1 MRVLIC
7 AGRNYADNQRCRQAQ
22 DALQR
27 QQPIQVLIHGG
38 SQHLGGEIEGWAREQ
53 GADIVRYPPNWQLHG
68 KLAERLRNLFML
80 RDSRPDLVLALPG
93 GDDTEELLARA
104 RGSGIPVICARQ
116 PRTTGAHRLGGQA
129 GQNST
134 HSSRPLAQEHH

>member
-7 AGRNYADNQRCRQAQ
+7 AGRNYADSQRCRQAL

-27 QQPIQVLIHGG
+27 QQPIRVLIHGG

-68 KLAERLRNLFML
+68 KLAERLRNVFML

-104 RGSGIPVICARQ
+104 RGSGIPVLCGRQ
-116 PRTTGAHRLGGQA
+116 PRAAGANGIECQA

-134 HSSRPLAQEHH
+134 HSSRPPAQEHH

>member
-7 AGRNYADNQRCRQAQ
+7 AGRNYADSQRCCQAL

-27 QQPIQVLIHGG
+27 QQPIRVLIHGG

-68 KLAERLRNLFML
+68 KLAERLRNVFML

-104 RGSGIPVICARQ
+104 RGSGIPVICGRQ
-116 PRTTGAHRLGGQA
+116 PRAAGAHSTECQA

-134 HSSRPLAQEHH
+134 HSSRPPAQEHH

>member
-7 AGRNYADNQRCRQAQ
+7 AGRHFADRQRCRQAL
-22 DALQR
+22 DALQC
-27 QQPIQVLIHGG
+27 QQPVRVLIHGG
-38 SQHLGGEIEGWAREQ
+38 SQHLGGEIEGWAREH

-68 KLAERLRNLFML
+68 KQAERLRNLFML

-104 RGSGIPVICARQ
+104 RGQDLNVICARPPLNHAQ
-116 PRTTGAHRLGGQA
+116 CAEAREQACPRDR
-129 GQNST
+129 
-134 HSSRPLAQEHH
+134 